1 MGGGEEGTAPG
12 YSMISSVCS
21 SLFSLTLGI
30 PFPFHGAQ
38 LRRKGIFTFSVL
50 ISTSRVEGFWFSL
63 AELQTRSKSTSCS
76 EPGGPRRPHFVDR
89 EGSQTLRQSPPRAV
103 VGPQGRF
110 GVAGDPGAAQCGARL
125 CPAAPLLHPL
135 PSPPLPSAV
144 SPAYLPRDST
154 NRGLQR
160 DYLPGG
166 GRGYWRCLPRRPHGN
181 LVHPG
186 PQVPHFPH
194 SPGEDSQPAG
204 SRGAQAAHA
213 AGSWSGTLTARR
225 KQESRFCPRRLLG
238 FGEE

>member
-166 GRGYWRCLPRRPHGN
+166 GRGTGAASPVGLTATWCTRALRFLTFPIFPAKTHSRP
-181 LVHPG
+181 
-186 PQVPHFPH
+186 
-194 SPGEDSQPAG
+194 E
-204 SRGAQAAHA
+204 A
-213 AGSWSGTLTARR
+213 AGLKPHTLPEAG
-225 KQESRFCPRRLLG
+225 PAL
-238 FGEE
+238 